1 VQLAP
6 DALAQTLHAV
16 LKKANYKE
24 ISAAALPVLTVLS
37 PRGGYFFGLAP
48 VLDTDT
54 MVKSFGR
61 QPRTRSTKRATC
73 SGGVSGTMPWPRLK
87 TKRLPASTASALT
100 GIAAVALILT
110 QRMKYQ
116 KRSLEYQKK
125 DLGALPLPQYL
136 QQQRHLRHA
145 RRLG

>member
-6 DALAQTLHAV
+6 GRARPDAPCRAQEGQLQGD
-16 LKKANYKE
+16 
-24 ISAAALPVLTVLS
+24 SAAALPVLTVLS

-48 VLDTDT
+48 VLDTDI
-54 MVKSFGR
+54 MVKSFG
-61 QPRTRSTKRATC
+61 
-73 SGGVSGTMPWPRLK
+73 
-87 TKRLPASTASALT
+87 ALT
-100 GIAAVALILT
+100 GITAVALILT

-125 DLGALPLPQYL
+125 DLGALPFPQCL

>member
-1 VQLAP
+1 MLCNSRQ

-16 LKKANYKE
+16 LKMANYKD
-24 ISAAALPVLTVLS
+24 IPLLLNLLPVLTVLS

-54 MVKSFGR
+54 MVKSFG
-61 QPRTRSTKRATC
+61 
-73 SGGVSGTMPWPRLK
+73 
-87 TKRLPASTASALT
+87 ALT
-100 GIAAVALILT
+100 GIAAVALI
-110 QRMKYQ
+110 MKYQ

-125 DLGALPLPQYL
+125 DLGALPFPQCL

>member
-1 VQLAP
+1 MLCNSRQ

-16 LKKANYKE
+16 LKMANYKD
-24 ISAAALPVLTVLS
+24 IPLLLNLLPVLTVLS

-54 MVKSFGR
+54 MVKSFG
-61 QPRTRSTKRATC
+61 
-73 SGGVSGTMPWPRLK
+73 
-87 TKRLPASTASALT
+87 ALT

-125 DLGALPLPQYL
+125 DLGALPFPQCL

>member
-1 VQLAP
+1 MLCNSRQ

-16 LKKANYKE
+16 LKMANYKD
-24 ISAAALPVLTVLS
+24 IPLLLNLLPALTVLS
-37 PRGGYFFGLAP
+37 LVAGYFLGLAP
-48 VLDTDT
+48 VVDTDT
-54 MVKSFGR
+54 MVKSFG
-61 QPRTRSTKRATC
+61 
-73 SGGVSGTMPWPRLK
+73 
-87 TKRLPASTASALT
+87 ALT
-100 GIAAVALILT
+100 GIAAIVGFILT

-125 DLGALPLPQYL
+125 DLGALPFPQCL